1 MNRNQLTSYLL
12 SRNVTITPLEALICL
27 LAAVVLAFFMYY
39 VYRKTYTG
47 VAYSRNFNVS
57 LVLLAIITTIA
68 MLAIGNNL
76 TLSLGMVG
84 SLSIIRF
91 RTAIKEPKDIAFV
104 FWAISIGL
112 CCGASMYI
120 ISALGSLVLAAVLLL
135 FAKNPYDSAA
145 YLLVVRGA
153 ANALPMQE
161 IRKVLD
167 ACSSRTRL
175 RMSNS
180 TASEDEVTWELYLSG
195 KGGSTVEN
203 LRAKLAELSG
213 IDSVN
218 IVSYAGETL
227 G

>member
-27 LAAVVLAFFMYY
+27 LAAVVLAFFMYF

-153 ANALPMQE
+153 ANALPVQE

>member
-27 LAAVVLAFFMYY
+27 LAAVVLAFFMYF

-180 TASEDEVTWELYLSG
+180 TANEDEVTWELYLSG
-195 KGGSTVEN
+195 KGDSTVEN

>member
-27 LAAVVLAFFMYY
+27 LAAVVLAFFMYF

-195 KGGSTVEN
+195 KGDSTVEN
-203 LRAKLAELSG
+203 LRAKLAELTG

>member
-12 SRNVTITPLEALICL
+12 SRNVSITPLEAAICL
-27 LAAVVLAFFMYY
+27 LAAVVLALFMYF

-47 VAYSRNFNVS
+47 VVYSRNFNVS
-57 LVLLAIITTIA
+57 LVLLAVITTIA

-112 CCGASMYI
+112 CCGANMYI
-120 ISALGSLVLAAVLLL
+120 IAVMGSLVLAVVLVV
-135 FAKNPYDSAA
+135 FSKNPYDSAA
-145 YLLVVRGA
+145 YLVVVRGEA
-153 ANALPMQE
+153 GKLNADE

-167 ACSSRTRL
+167 ECSSRTRL

-180 TASEDEVTWELYLSG
+180 TARQDEITWELYLSG
-195 KGGSTVEN
+195 KGKSTVET
-203 LRAKLAELSG
+203 LRAKLAEMPGL
-213 IDSVN
+213 DSVN

>member
-27 LAAVVLAFFMYY
+27 LAAVVLAFFMYF

-195 KGGSTVEN
+195 KSGSTVEN

>member
-27 LAAVVLAFFMYY
+27 LAAVVLAFFMYF

-180 TASEDEVTWELYLSG
+180 TASEDEVTWEFYLSG

>member
-27 LAAVVLAFFMYY
+27 LAAVVLAFFMYF

-145 YLLVVRGA
+145 YLLVARGA

>member
-12 SRNVTITPLEALICL
+12 SRNVSITPLEAMICL
-27 LAAVVLAFFMYY
+27 LAAVVLALFMYF

-47 VAYSRNFNVS
+47 VVYSRNFNVS

-120 ISALGSLVLAAVLLL
+120 IAVLGSLVLAVILAI
-135 FAKNPYDSAA
+135 FARNPYDSAA
-145 YLLVVRGA
+145 YLVVVRGA
-153 ANALPMQE
+153 AGALPAEE
-161 IRKVLD
+161 IRKALD
-167 ACSSRTRL
+167 SCSSRIRL

-180 TASEDEVTWELYLSG
+180 TAQEDEITWELYLTG
-195 KGGSTVEN
+195 KGDSTVES
-203 LRAKLAELSG
+203 LRAKLTGISG
-213 IDSVN
+213 LDSVN

>member
-1 MNRNQLTSYLL
+1 MNVKAKR
-12 SRNVTITPLEALICL
+12 
-27 LAAVVLAFFMYY
+27 
-39 VYRKTYTG
+39 
-47 VAYSRNFNVS
+47 
-57 LVLLAIITTIA
+57 ITTIA

-120 ISALGSLVLAAVLLL
+120 ISALGSVMLAVVLVV
-135 FAKNPYDSAA
+135 FARHPYDSAA
-145 YLLVVRGA
+145 YLLVVRGQA
-153 ANALPMQE
+153 GALPTAD
-161 IRKVLD
+161 IRAALD
-167 ACSSRTRL
+167 ACSSRIRL

-180 TASEDEVTWELYLSG
+180 TAHEDEMTWELYLTG
-195 KGGSTVEN
+195 KGDSTVEN
-203 LRAKLAELSG
+203 LHDRLAALSG
-213 IDSVN
+213 ISSIN

>member
-27 LAAVVLAFFMYY
+27 LAAVVLAFFMYF

-153 ANALPMQE
+153 ANALPVQE

-180 TASEDEVTWELYLSG
+180 TANEDEVTWELYLSG
-195 KGGSTVEN
+195 KGDSTVEN

>member
-27 LAAVVLAFFMYY
+27 LAAVVLAFFMYF

>member
-12 SRNVTITPLEALICL
+12 SRNVSITPLEAMICL
-27 LAAVVLAFFMYY
+27 LAAVVLALFMYF

-47 VAYSRNFNVS
+47 VVYSRNFNVS

-120 ISALGSLVLAAVLLL
+120 IAVLGSLVLAVILAI
-135 FAKNPYDSAA
+135 FARNPYDSAA
-145 YLLVVRGA
+145 YLVVVRGA
-153 ANALPMQE
+153 AGALPAEE
-161 IRKVLD
+161 IRKALD
-167 ACSSRTRL
+167 SCSSRIRL

-180 TASEDEVTWELYLSG
+180 TAQEDEITWELYLTG
-195 KGGSTVEN
+195 KGDSTVES
-203 LRAKLAELSG
+203 LRTKLAGISG
-213 IDSVN
+213 LDSVN

>member
-1 MNRNQLTSYLL
+1 MKKTL
-12 SRNVTITPLEALICL
+12 AL
-27 LAAVVLAFFMYY
+27 
-39 VYRKTYTG
+39 
-47 VAYSRNFNVS
+47 
-57 LVLLAIITTIA
+57 A

-120 ISALGSLVLAAVLLL
+120 IAVLGSLVLAVILAI
-135 FAKNPYDSAA
+135 FARDPYDSAA
-145 YLLVVRGA
+145 YLVVVRGA
-153 ANALPMQE
+153 AGALPAEE
-161 IRKVLD
+161 IRKALD
-167 ACSSRTRL
+167 SCSSRIRL

-180 TASEDEVTWELYLSG
+180 TAQEDEITWELYLTG
-195 KGGSTVEN
+195 KGDSTVES
-203 LRAKLAELSG
+203 LRAKLAGISG
-213 IDSVN
+213 LDSVN

>member
-12 SRNVTITPLEALICL
+12 SRNVSITPLEAMICL
-27 LAAVVLAFFMYY
+27 LAAVVLALFMYF

-47 VAYSRNFNVS
+47 VVYSRNFNVS

-120 ISALGSLVLAAVLLL
+120 IAVLGSLVLAVILAI
-135 FAKNPYDSAA
+135 FARNPYDSAA
-145 YLLVVRGA
+145 YLVVVRGA
-153 ANALPMQE
+153 AGALSAEE
-161 IRKVLD
+161 IRKALD
-167 ACSSRTRL
+167 SCSSRIRL

-180 TASEDEVTWELYLSG
+180 TAQEDEITWELYLTG
-195 KGGSTVEN
+195 KGDSTVES
-203 LRAKLAELSG
+203 LRAKLAGISG
-213 IDSVN
+213 LDSVN

>member
-12 SRNVTITPLEALICL
+12 SRNVSITPLEAMICL
-27 LAAVVLAFFMYY
+27 LAAVVLALFMYF

-47 VAYSRNFNVS
+47 VVYSRNFNVS

-120 ISALGSLVLAAVLLL
+120 IAVLGSLVLAVILVI
-135 FAKNPYDSAA
+135 FARNPYDSAA
-145 YLLVVRGA
+145 YLVVVRGA
-153 ANALPMQE
+153 AGALPAEE
-161 IRKVLD
+161 IRKALD
-167 ACSSRTRL
+167 SCSSRIRL

-180 TASEDEVTWELYLSG
+180 TAQEDEITWELYLTG
-195 KGGSTVEN
+195 KGDSTVES
-203 LRAKLAELSG
+203 LRAKLADISG
-213 IDSVN
+213 LDSVN

>member
-1 MNRNQLTSYLL
+1 MLHLVILFVNQNQLTSYLL
-12 SRNVTITPLEALICL
+12 SRNVTITPLEAVTCL
-27 LAAVVLAFFMYY
+27 LCALVLAMFMYY
-39 VYRKTYTG
+39 IYRKTYTG

-120 ISALGSLVLAAVLLL
+120 ISALGSVMLAVVLVV
-135 FAKNPYDSAA
+135 FARHPYDSAA
-145 YLLVVRGA
+145 YLLVVRG
-153 ANALPMQE
+153 
-161 IRKVLD
+161 RH
-167 ACSSRTRL
+167 SRC
-175 RMSNS
+175 
-180 TASEDEVTWELYLSG
+180 
-195 KGGSTVEN
+195 
-203 LRAKLAELSG
+203 
-213 IDSVN
+213 
-218 IVSYAGETL
+218 AGCLQQPHSPAHEQL
-227 G
+227 HRP

>member
-1 MNRNQLTSYLL
+1 MNQNQLTSYLL
-12 SRNVTITPLEALICL
+12 SRNVTITPLEAVTCL
-27 LAAVVLAFFMYY
+27 LCALVLAMFMYY
-39 VYRKTYTG
+39 IYRKTYTG

-91 RTAIKEPKDIAFV
+91 RTAIKEPKD
-104 FWAISIGL
+104 
-112 CCGASMYI
+112 
-120 ISALGSLVLAAVLLL
+120 
-135 FAKNPYDSAA
+135 DSAA
-145 YLLVVRGA
+145 YLLVVRGQA
-153 ANALPMQE
+153 GALPAAD
-161 IRKVLD
+161 IRAVLD
-167 ACSSRTRL
+167 ACSSRIRL

-180 TASEDEVTWELYLSG
+180 TAHEDEMTWELYLTG
-195 KGGSTVEN
+195 KGDSTVEN
-203 LRAKLAELSG
+203 LRDRLAALSG
-213 IDSVN
+213 ISSIN

>member
-1 MNRNQLTSYLL
+1 MC
-12 SRNVTITPLEALICL
+12 AL
-27 LAAVVLAFFMYY
+27 VLAMFMYY
-39 VYRKTYTG
+39 IYRKTYTG

-120 ISALGSLVLAAVLLL
+120 ISALGSVMLAVVLVV
-135 FAKNPYDSAA
+135 FARHPYDSAA
-145 YLLVVRGA
+145 YLLVVRGQA
-153 ANALPMQE
+153 GALPTAD
-161 IRKVLD
+161 IRAALD
-167 ACSSRTRL
+167 ACSSRIRL

-180 TASEDEVTWELYLSG
+180 TAHEDEMTWELYLTG
-195 KGGSTVEN
+195 KGDSTVEN
-203 LRAKLAELSG
+203 LHDRLAALSG
-213 IDSVN
+213 ISSIN

>member
-1 MNRNQLTSYLL
+1 MNQNQLTSYLL
-12 SRNVTITPLEALICL
+12 SRNVTITPLEAVTCL
-27 LAAVVLAFFMYY
+27 LCALVLSMFMYY
-39 VYRKTYTG
+39 IYRKTYTG

-120 ISALGSLVLAAVLLL
+120 ISALGSVMLAVVLVV
-135 FAKNPYDSAA
+135 FARHPYDSAA
-145 YLLVVRGA
+145 YLLVVRGQA
-153 ANALPMQE
+153 GALPTAD
-161 IRKVLD
+161 IRAALD
-167 ACSSRTRL
+167 ACSSRIRL

-180 TASEDEVTWELYLSG
+180 TAHEDEMTWELYLTG
-195 KGGSTVEN
+195 KGDSTVEN
-203 LRAKLAELSG
+203 LHDRLAALSG
-213 IDSVN
+213 ISSVN